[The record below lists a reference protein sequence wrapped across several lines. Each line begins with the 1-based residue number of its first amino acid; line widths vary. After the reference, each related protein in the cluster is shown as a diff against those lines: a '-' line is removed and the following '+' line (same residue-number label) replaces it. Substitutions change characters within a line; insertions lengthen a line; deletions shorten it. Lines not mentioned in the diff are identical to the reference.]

1 MKKLLLPFLLLIT
14 FCSSGAEN
22 TEPQNTSNNEESQE
36 LAQNEESQEL
46 AQNEESQELA
56 QNEEFVFVVDS
67 GYDIYELFS
76 CLESKGLS
84 GLPEPEINT
93 SEILVRFDG
102 YQEDNIES
110 LLAMV
115 RECEEERDK
124 DNNTEDNN
132 TEDNNTEDNVLEVKV
147 YSWDQPENI
156 DWIEYNFNTTDTFCD
171 DVDGYCAGW
180 QENASQEC
188 RDNYKLGSVEED
200 VKKRLTYEGCIYQ
213 MVFKPYISLVI
224 DRTTTP
230 LTQDQKRNGDRLKN
244 IGWNKP
250 TDQVVEFR
258 VTADIPTEI
267 VEASKEGM
275 LAAIDYLGS
284 HGPLRV
290 YIVGNDVDLAED
302 LALDFCEYNYPLEEK
317 NRCLD
322 DQGKDMLEMA
332 YIYPGGNGFQQSSWR
347 KDSPVQ
353 AFVHNPYADEN
364 NKHSIHPD
372 VLLSDRKVNAHE
384 YFHVYQ
390 GAHSIYRGES
400 DNSFGWS
407 TTRWV
412 EEGAAV
418 YFEQVLLEKMGWQ
431 SKRRLDQ
438 RTIGDLRGIKS
449 FTTRFPGISMKDVD
463 TGFQTERLFSY
474 CGNLCIGAL
483 QYEFGHVAFQYL
495 ETKSSQEKILF
506 DYWEEYTELGWAD
519 AFEKVF
525 EMSVSDFYI
534 EFEEFLNLSV
544 DEQMNILNIE
554 K

>member
-1 MKKLLLPFLLLIT
+1 MKKLILPFLLLIT

-22 TEPQNTSNNEESQE
+22 TEPQNTSNNEQ
-36 LAQNEESQEL
+36 
-46 AQNEESQELA
+46 SQELA
-56 QNEEFVFVVDS
+56 QNEEFEFVVDS

-124 DNNTEDNN
+124 VNNTEDNN
-132 TEDNNTEDNVLEVKV
+132 TEDNNTEVNVSEDKV

-156 DWIEYNFNTTDTFCD
+156 DWIEYSFNTTDTFCD

-180 QENASQEC
+180 QDNASQEC

-200 VKKRLTYEGCIYQ
+200 VKKRLTYERCVYQ
-213 MVFKPYISLVI
+213 MVFKPYISLVT

-230 LTQDQKRNGDRLKN
+230 LTQEQKRNGERLKN
-244 IGWNKP
+244 TGWNTP

-258 VTADIPTEI
+258 VSADIPTEI

-275 LAAIDYLGS
+275 LAAIDFLGS
-284 HGPLRV
+284 YGPLRV
-290 YIVGNDVDLAED
+290 YIVGNDVELAED
-302 LALDFCEYNYPLEEK
+302 LASDFCEYNYPLEEK

-322 DQGKDMLEMA
+322 DQGEGMLEMA
-332 YIYPGGNGFQQSSWR
+332 YIYPSGNGFQQSSWR

-364 NKHSIHPD
+364 NKHSIHPNE
-372 VLLSDRKVNAHE
+372 LLSDRKVNAHE

-390 GAHSIYRGES
+390 GAHSIYRGGS
-400 DNSFGWS
+400 NNSFGWS
-407 TTRWV
+407 TPRWV
-412 EEGAAV
+412 EEGVAV

-431 SKRRLDQ
+431 SKRELDQ
-438 RTIGDLRGIKS
+438 RTIGDLRVIKS

-474 CGNLCIGAL
+474 CGNLCIGNL

-544 DEQMNILNIE
+544 EEQMNILNI
-554 K
+554 

>member
-1 MKKLLLPFLLLIT
+1 MKKLILPFLLLIT

-22 TEPQNTSNNEESQE
+22 TEPQNTSNNEQ
-36 LAQNEESQEL
+36 
-46 AQNEESQELA
+46 SQELA
-56 QNEEFVFVVDS
+56 QNEEFEFVVDS

-124 DNNTEDNN
+124 VNNTEDNNTEDNN
-132 TEDNNTEDNVLEVKV
+132 TEDNNTEDNNTEVNVSEDKV

-156 DWIEYNFNTTDTFCD
+156 DWIEYSFNTTDTFCD

-180 QENASQEC
+180 QDNASQEC

-200 VKKRLTYEGCIYQ
+200 VKKRLTYERCVYQ
-213 MVFKPYISLVI
+213 MVFKPYISLVT

-230 LTQDQKRNGDRLKN
+230 LTQEQKRNGERLKN
-244 IGWNKP
+244 TGWNTP

-258 VTADIPTEI
+258 VSADIPTEI

-275 LAAIDYLGS
+275 LAAIDFLGS
-284 HGPLRV
+284 YGPLRV
-290 YIVGNDVDLAED
+290 YIVGNDVELAED
-302 LALDFCEYNYPLEEK
+302 LASDFCEYNYPLEEK

-322 DQGKDMLEMA
+322 DQGVGMLEMA

-364 NKHSIHPD
+364 NKHSIHPNE
-372 VLLSDRKVNAHE
+372 LLSDRKVNAHE

-390 GAHSIYRGES
+390 GAHSIYRGGS
-400 DNSFGWS
+400 NNSFGWS
-407 TTRWV
+407 TPRWV
-412 EEGAAV
+412 EEGVAV

-431 SKRRLDQ
+431 SKRELDQ
-438 RTIGDLRGIKS
+438 RTIGDLRVIKS

-474 CGNLCIGAL
+474 CGNLCIGNL

-544 DEQMNILNIE
+544 EEQMNILNI
-554 K
+554 

>member
-1 MKKLLLPFLLLIT
+1 MKKFSIPFLILIT

-22 TEPQNTSNNEESQE
+22 TEPQDTSNNEQSQE
-36 LAQNEESQEL
+36 I
-46 AQNEESQELA
+46 A
-56 QNEEFVFVVDS
+56 QNEEFEVFSVDL
-67 GYDIYELFS
+67 GYDIYELYS
-76 CLESKGLS
+76 CLDAKGLR

-93 SEILVRFDG
+93 SEIVVRFDDG
-102 YQEDNIES
+102 YDEAFFELFYALIP
-110 LLAMV
+110 
-115 RECEEERDK
+115 ECEEERENDK
-124 DNNTEDNN
+124 VYAQEEDNTDSEN
-132 TEDNNTEDNVLEVKV
+132 ENNNSVDVVLEDKV

-156 DWIEYNFNTTDTFCD
+156 DWIEYNFNTSDTFCD

-188 RDNYKLGSVEED
+188 KDNYKLAVLKRCTKRSTMKD
-200 VKKRLTYEGCIYQ
+200 VFIKWSQ
-213 MVFKPYISLVI
+213 PYISLVT

-230 LTQDQKRNGDRLKN
+230 LTQEQKRNGERLKN
-244 IGWNKP
+244 TGWNTP

-258 VTADIPTEI
+258 VSADIPNEI

-275 LAAIDYLGS
+275 LAAIDFLGS
-284 HGPLRV
+284 YGPLRV
-290 YIVGNDVDLAED
+290 YLVGNDVELAED
-302 LALDFCEYNYPLEEK
+302 LASDFCEYNYPLEEK

-322 DQGKDMLEMA
+322 DQGVGMLEMA

-372 VLLSDRKVNAHE
+372 ELVSDRKVNAHE

-390 GAHSIYRGES
+390 GAHSIYRGGS

-412 EEGAAV
+412 EEGVAV
-418 YFEQVLLEKMGWQ
+418 YFEQVLSEKMGWQ
-431 SKRRLDQ
+431 SKRELDQ
-438 RTIGDLRGIKS
+438 RTIGDLRVIKS

-474 CGNLCIGAL
+474 CGNLCIGNL

-544 DEQMNILNIE
+544 EEQMNILNI
-554 K
+554 